1 MYFEKFPV
9 IPYDSEG
16 TYNFKDVTNLLRRV
30 ALRANVRT
38 NTLLYDT
45 YDVRDGE
52 TPESIADK
60 LYGDTNLH
68 YIVMLVNNIT
78 DRYHGWPMNG
88 AQFLQYVNDKYSDP
102 NAVHHYEITQSS
114 GPTTGNGPDDY
125 SHKIEVN
132 STETGAEA
140 VTNYEYER
148 REQDKK
154 RNIKLLDPRYLP
166 MFLEEF
172 ERLIR
177 R

>member
-45 YDVRDGE
+45 DDVRDGE

-102 NAVHHYEITQSS
+102 NAVHHYEIEQTSGDTTIKIDIGTDNSNYSS
-114 GPTTGNGPDDY
+114 ATA
-125 SHKIEVN
+125 I
-132 STETGAEA
+132 
-140 VTNYEYER
+140 TNFEYEQKL
-148 REQDKK
+148 QDEK
-154 RNIKLLDPRYLP
+154 RQIRLLDPQYATQ
-166 MFLEEF
+166 FVEEF
-172 ERLIR
+172 ENLMGEEII
-177 R
+177 